1 MKSVRSVEIMT
12 AVNWHEGRREL
23 ALELFY
29 CQGRTRTLA
38 LKIGYEN
45 CT

>member
-23 ALELFY
+23 ALELFLLS
-29 CQGRTRTLA
+29 RTNSDSC
-38 LKIGYEN
+38 IEN
-45 CT
+45 WL